1 MGRAGTVVY
10 VGRWIVMAIV
20 IAVAAVLAGTSASHA
35 GAGDLGF
42 VGGDLSSYAVIDVPG
57 TKTVHLPTGTVEA
70 SFDALTGDVAA
81 MPLPE
86 LSLGVHPVG
95 GGADPKITVARSD
108 TINSGGESETLAAKI
123 HVVKAGDYRV
133 SITGGGNY
141 NQPRLLLGRSKA
153 SRWLPILIIA
163 VVVDLVIYLVSVVVL
178 RSLRRRQGEVA
189 ADGPSS
195 TRLTIELPRTAA
207 TPGDGGVE
215 ERLAQ
220 LDRLRSAGSVSDDEY
235 AAERRRILDSL

>member
-1 MGRAGTVVY
+1 M
-10 VGRWIVMAIV
+10 
-20 IAVAAVLAGTSASHA
+20 
-35 GAGDLGF
+35 
-42 VGGDLSSYAVIDVPG
+42 
-57 TKTVHLPTGTVEA
+57 HLPTGTVEA

-153 SRWLPILIIA
+153 SSWLPILIIA
-163 VVVDLVIYLVSVVVL
+163 VVIDLVIYLVSVVVL

-189 ADGPSS
+189 F
-195 TRLTIELPRTAA
+195 
-207 TPGDGGVE
+207 
-215 ERLAQ
+215 
-220 LDRLRSAGSVSDDEY
+220 
-235 AAERRRILDSL
+235 